1 MENNKQIQGNA
12 EGGNEQNSINLRDI
26 VFLVLNNWY
35 WFVISV
41 VVCLGV
47 AALVYKTQPKTF
59 TASGTILVRD
69 NGNKV
74 SYTSRNMDQIMNS
87 MGWDNS
93 NLSLENEIYMLRSS
107 SLMAQVVQ
115 RLNMHYYCNR
125 KDMFRKVTYYQDA
138 PVELTVHDLREDRL
152 PQLDLRV
159 TLKAATS
166 RTR

>member
-1 MENNKQIQGNA
+1 MEYNNQIQNNT
-12 EGGNEQNSINLRDI
+12 EGQQQETSINLRDLI
-26 VFLVLNNWY
+26 FLVLNNWY
-35 WFVISV
+35 WFVVSV

-74 SYTSRNMDQIMNS
+74 SYNSRNMDQIMNN

-107 SLMAQVVQ
+107 SLMAQVCP
-115 RLNMHYYCNR
+115 H
-125 KDMFRKVTYYQDA
+125 VTGA
-138 PVELTVHDLREDRL
+138 HALAAL
-152 PQLDLRV
+152 P
-159 TLKAATS
+159 
-166 RTR
+166 